1 MAVRTS
7 TIGQMTS
14 RVTVQSRTMAADA
27 YGQPVATWATVR
39 TVWARVEFVS
49 GTKVFGEPPESTH
62 AVILRHFDGL
72 TTQHRLLIGGV
83 PCYIVSLGGDGVF
96 HDLIVN
102 TKEV

>member
-1 MAVRTS
+1 MGVGTS
-7 TIGQMTS
+7 TIADLST
-14 RVTVQSRTMAADA
+14 RVTVQVRTMAADE
-27 YGQPVATWATVR
+27 YGQPVPTWTTVR
-39 TVWARVEFVS
+39 TVWAKVEFLS

-62 AVILRHFDGL
+62 AVVLRHFDGL

-83 PCYIVSLGGDGVF
+83 PYYIVSLGGDGVF